1 MSNLNNFSNQPHRY
15 TLEKG
20 SKKHHCPDCNKKT
33 FVKYIDTKTGDY
45 LSEQYGRCDRES
57 KCSYHLLPPLETLC
71 FFVPTDEIREIT
83 DKAVLIKQGKN
94 EQIIPQKA
102 VFEQTSTGIY
112 LADFFINNTNG
123 KRTAPLN
130 IIYIE
135 SDYKY
140 FQNEG
145 RITPT
150 NYKHKPQQPTPE
162 PVLFDFETFKQTLQP
177 ERYENNTFIQNLFY
191 KVQFTFEVDEVTK
204 VIQLYRLGTIANSY
218 RAGAIT
224 FPFIDIKG
232 NVRAVQVKQFDEQN
246 HTTGT
251 DFLHSIIEKHH
262 IRNNKPLPEW
272 LEAYTKQDK
281 RISCLFGEHLL
292 SKYYSNPVA
301 LVEAPKTAVY
311 GTLYFGFPETPESL
325 IWLAVYNKS
334 SFSFDKLKVLQGR
347 FVYVFPDLSENGN
360 TFKEWETKAKEYES
374 RLPGTRFIFSD
385 LLEQLAPERDKSEGN
400 DLADYLIK
408 QDWRLFRKRNIQ
420 EQPPQPEP
428 EKVIKVT
435 KVTHQQNILSS
446 HFERLTKVEVFKTE
460 QIEHPVN
467 EQPQNW
473 SNDITELEN
482 YFAGVE
488 PSHQPIVLD
497 RYITITNYSLFIE
510 SHFAT
515 VTRNNGN
522 KTYLPYLQRL
532 QELRAHLNQQT

>member
-1 MSNLNNFSNQPHRY
+1 MSNFNNFSNQPHRY
-15 TLEKG
+15 SLEKG

-33 FVKYIDTKTGDY
+33 FVLYIDTETGDY
-45 LSEQYGRCDRES
+45 LPEQYGRCDRES
-57 KCSYHLLPPLETLC
+57 NCSYHLNPYLDGYAKAIQEQEQGNRSELPNNW
-71 FFVPTDEIREIT
+71 
-83 DKAVLIKQGKN
+83 K
-94 EQIIPQKA
+94 PQRK
-102 VFEQTSTGIY
+102 
-112 LADFFINNTNG
+112 
-123 KRTAPLN
+123 K
-130 IIYIE
+130 
-135 SDYKY
+135 
-140 FQNEG
+140 
-145 RITPT
+145 ITP
-150 NYKHKPQQPTPE
+150 QPTTE
-162 PVLFDFETFKQTLQP
+162 PVFFDFETFKQTLQP

-191 KVQFTFEVDEVTK
+191 RVQFPFEADEVTK
-204 VIQLYRLGTIANSY
+204 VIQLYRLGTVSNGY
-218 RAGAIT
+218 RAGANT

-262 IRNNKPLPEW
+262 TRNNKPLPEW

-292 SKYYSNPVA
+292 SKYHSNPIA

-311 GTLYFGFPETPESL
+311 GTLYFGLPETPESL

-347 FVYVFPDLSENGN
+347 FVYVFPDLSKDGN
-360 TFKEWETKAKEYES
+360 TFKEWETKAKEYEN

-428 EKVIKVT
+428 EKVTKVT
-435 KVTHQQNILSS
+435 KVTHQQNILFS
-446 HFERLTKVEVFKTE
+446 HVTPLPKVEVFKTE
-460 QIEHPVN
+460 RI

-473 SNDITELEN
+473 SNDIAELEN
-482 YFAGVE
+482 YFASIE
-488 PSHQPIVLD
+488 LPTQPVKLN
-497 RYITITNYSLFIE
+497 RCSTITDCSLFIE

-515 VTRNNGN
+515 VKGNNGN
-522 KTYLPYLQRL
+522 RTFLPYLNRL
-532 QELRAHLNQQT
+532 QELKQVLTINSN

>member
-1 MSNLNNFSNQPHRY
+1 MNEYRY
-15 TLEKG
+15 KFEKG
-20 SKKHHCPDCNKKT
+20 SRKHFCPNCGKKR
-33 FVKYIDTKTGDY
+33 FVRYVDTKTGEY
-45 LSEQYGRCDRES
+45 LPEQYGRCDREAN
-57 KCSYHLLPPLETLC
+57 CPQQEYNNPYL
-71 FFVPTDEIREIT
+71 DGYA
-83 DKAVLIKQGKN
+83 KAIWEQEQKVTGVTKVTVLKQ
-94 EQIIPQKA
+94 
-102 VFEQTSTGIY
+102 
-112 LADFFINNTNG
+112 
-123 KRTAPLN
+123 
-130 IIYIE
+130 
-135 SDYKY
+135 KY
-140 FQNEG
+140 FRTQ
-145 RITPT
+145 P
-150 NYKHKPQQPTPE
+150 KPQPTPE
-162 PVLFDFETFKQTLQP
+162 PVFFDFETFKQTLQP
-177 ERYENNTFIQNLFY
+177 ERYEKNTFIQNLFY
-191 KVQFTFEVDEVTK
+191 RVQFPFEVDEVTK
-204 VIQLYRLGTIANSY
+204 VIQLYRLGTVANGY
-218 RAGAIT
+218 RAGANT

-262 IRNNKPLPEW
+262 TRNNKPLPEW

-292 SKYYSNPVA
+292 SKYHSNPVA

-311 GTLYFGFPETPESL
+311 GTLYFGLPETPESL

-347 FVYVFPDLSENGN
+347 FVYVFPDLSKDGN

-428 EKVIKVT
+428 EKVTKVT
-435 KVTHQQNILSS
+435 KVTHQQNIIFS
-446 HFERLTKVEVFKTE
+446 HVEPLPKVEVFKTE
-460 QIEHPVN
+460 RI

-473 SNDITELEN
+473 SNDIAELEN
-482 YFAGVE
+482 YFASIE
-488 PSHQPIVLD
+488 LPTQPVKLN
-497 RYITITNYSLFIE
+497 RCSTITDCSLFIE

-515 VTRNNGN
+515 VKANNG
-522 KTYLPYLQRL
+522 KRTFLPYLNRL
-532 QELRAHLNQQT
+532 QELKQVLTINSN